1 MLGDSTI
8 TDLSSI
14 VNLADYKNKSEKLTW
29 KAAARTPTDAP
40 FTNCAGDCVVI
51 NFAVGAMPIA
61 WKQPDNFDGLYVNL
75 WWGGNVNHWSGWKK
89 IAVTNV

>member
-51 NFAVGAMPIA
+51 NFAVGVMQIA